1 MQQQMRRL
9 ANKVEREKLLLSAIP
24 ELALR
29 IVDHV
34 RDHGRVTIRDA
45 VTLTGASRNTLK
57 EHLRM
62 LVERRHLVQHG
73 VGRGTWYSLP

>member
-1 MQQQMRRL
+1 MRRL
-9 ANKVEREKLLLSAIP
+9 ADKVGRERLLLTATP

-34 RDHGRVTIRDA
+34 RDHGRITISDA
-45 VTLTGASRNTLK
+45 VTLTGANRNTLK

-62 LVERRHLVQHG
+62 LVVRQNLVQHG
-73 VGRGTWYSLP
+73 VGRGTWYCLP

>member
-9 ANKVEREKLLLSAIP
+9 ANKVEREKLLLAAIP
-24 ELALR
+24 KLSLR
-29 IVDHV
+29 IVDQV
-34 RDHGRVTIRDA
+34 RDHGRVTIGDA
-45 VTLTGASRNTLK
+45 VTLTGANRHTLK

-73 VGRGTWYSLP
+73 VGRGTWYSLL

>member
-1 MQQQMRRL
+1 MFLPVLWRHP
-9 ANKVEREKLLLSAIP
+9 IP

-29 IVDHV
+29 IVDQV
-34 RDHGRVTIRDA
+34 RDPGRVTMAEA

>member
-9 ANKVEREKLLLSAIP
+9 ANKVEREKFLLAAIP

-34 RDHGRVTIRDA
+34 RDHGRVTMGDA

>member
-1 MQQQMRRL
+1 M
-9 ANKVEREKLLLSAIP
+9 ANKIEREKRLHWAIP

-34 RDHGRVTIRDA
+34 RDHGRVTIGDA
-45 VTLTGASRNTLK
+45 VTLTGANRNTLK

-62 LVERRHLVQHG
+62 LVERRHLMQHG